1 MLDRFGVAFY
11 IYLIDVLFN
20 NLEGNGTLQSPPGVV
35 AACVWTIIYKTTNKG
50 KTEAMISV
58 KMIGKNR
65 SLSNKT

>member
-11 IYLIDVLFN
+11 VYLIDVLFN
-20 NLEGNGTLQSPPGVV
+20 NLEGNGTPQSPPGVA

-58 KMIGKNR
+58 KMIEKNR